1 MSRYR
6 ANVVERVQAAQHI
19 QAKTTGVNQIQPA
32 REKAETVEEFLARGG
47 VIERLPSYGNMFP
60 FDPLVGVP
68 HG

>member
-32 REKAETVEEFLARGG
+32 REKVETVEEFQARGG
-47 VIERLPSYGNMFP
+47 KVEVLPKPGDCFLDTNR
-60 FDPLVGVP
+60 VP
-68 HG
+68 YAE